1 MKPAQLITKQEAW
14 SGDGGG
20 EWDEPWVLE
29 LQAFLAQCHRER
41 KNRIQAETRSQFAKT
56 QRLPGAS
63 RRRP

>member
-14 SGDGGG
+14 AGDGSG
-20 EWDEPWVLE
+20 EWDEPWVSE

-41 KNRIQAETRSQFAKT
+41 ENRIQEETRSQFAKT